1 MRIRGKISR
10 AGRLLWGLAALGVF
24 CGCSFEYG
32 ELIGGDTGPDIIM
45 RDVEYVRVRGGNPQV
60 RFRAEEAE
68 RWEKQ
73 QTMNLNEFSFEQFEH
88 PGEEVGARGIA
99 GNAYVELETG
109 NIDMT
114 GGVRLEVESEDFIIE
129 TATLSWD
136 DSSRRLSAGEKE
148 IVDIQRTDGTFFQGR
163 GFSADVRK
171 RTWNFSGNVEGS
183 YVHEDT
189 EDDAEAEQPDGD
201 TETDDAGD
209 ET

>member
-1 MRIRGKISR
+1 MRIMGKLLR
-10 AGRLLWGLAALGVF
+10 AGCLLGGIAALGIF

-73 QTMNLNEFSFEQFEH
+73 QTMNLNEFSFEQFEY
-88 PGEEVGARGIA
+88 PGEEIGARGIA
-99 GNAYVELETG
+99 GNASVELETG

-114 GGVRLEVESEDFIIE
+114 GGVRMEVESEDFIIE

-136 DSSRRLSAGEKE
+136 DGSRQLSAGENNV
-148 IVDIQRTDGTFFQGR
+148 VDIQRSDGTFFQGW
-163 GFSADVRK
+163 GFSADIRK
-171 RTWNFSGNVEGS
+171 RTWNFAGSVEGS
-183 YVHEDT
+183 YVYEDT
-189 EDDAEAEQPDGD
+189 EEDAEADRPDA
-201 TETDDAGD
+201 DDDGAGD